1 MDQIKMWSVQIYIKY
16 KECYTE
22 VVYYTC
28 INLYNIHQIKKRE
41 NQLSQSMPEL
51 SFKNHDN
58 QKQMI
63 NSGHSSKFNSNGI
76 PKYLTKQ

>member
-1 MDQIKMWSVQIYIKY
+1 ML
-16 KECYTE
+16 E
-22 VVYYTC
+22 V
-28 INLYNIHQIKKRE
+28 
-41 NQLSQSMPEL
+41 